1 MLKNQW
7 PKPILGFCAYSGTG
21 KTTLLSQLIP
31 ILRNRG
37 IQVGVIKHAHH
48 NFEMDREGKDSFRF
62 RQAGATEVMLASSRR
77 WVLLHEN
84 SEKARKAI
92 KVEINPSIIY
102 VIENI
107 EPFKKYIKKIRA
119 LQLRTNEEVSV
130 RGRLAYKW
138 ICFGES
144 STPSPIKKSE
154 VRPIFAKLVRELRS
168 LKEIIPTLLERD
180 IGIRAIWSSYD
191 MLYDLKTEK
200 EKVSPD
206 WMKFSKWYVTQAN
219 KVINDGWFVS

>member
-1 MLKNQW
+1 MLKNHW

-84 SEKARKAI
+84 SEEADPDPEELLQRMNLDHLDLVL
-92 KVEINPSIIY
+92 VEGFKHHMLPKIEIHRPSLGRDMMHPDLPGII
-102 VIENI
+102 
-107 EPFKKYIKKIRA
+107 A
-119 LQLRTNEEVSV
+119 LASD
-130 RGRLAYKW
+130 K
-138 ICFGES
+138 
-144 STPSPIKKSE
+144 TPSDNLDIPWLDLNHPEKIAE
-154 VRPIFAKLVRELRS
+154 F
-168 LKEIIPTLLERD
+168 IIE
-180 IGIRAIWSSYD
+180 
-191 MLYDLKTEK
+191 
-200 EKVSPD
+200 
-206 WMKFSKWYVTQAN
+206 WMKT
-219 KVINDGWFVS
+219 